1 MAETELGSVLNS
13 ICSSNLWSYGV
24 FWTFDQR
31 NSMLLTLEDIWYEE
45 QVGMVAANMLQQVH
59 MLGEGVIGTAAFTG
73 KHQWIFSDAS
83 IGEWNSSMF
92 QDNLEFQQQFSCGI
106 KTVAVIPVHPHG
118 VIQFGST
125 HKIWENLEFLA
136 DARRSLCQVIN
147 GGGLT
152 PEKITHMASSTD
164 ISHFN
169 ELFTSFVSSANSD
182 DWSLSAMH
190 NNSHTDFTRKSYA
203 SFDKQPAFDTSYFS
217 KSSCENSVLTSSEP
231 LPTSDIREQDA
242 QYPSYSDTNVLDSC
256 RNSVEFGNGSS
267 AFASVSSGTGSLHVD
282 NVQQSAQL
290 FPMIEGE
297 LVESI
302 PSLPDFCN
310 EHLSEDFTMDLP
322 DISLVDDLFQWFA
335 SSPENGTNGVT
346 TALNRNVPPV
356 TGVSTFASN
365 LVEVNKFV
373 SDSSKASVVSA
384 QSLITNTS
392 QSSEQDNTVIMQ
404 NAKDRLFDSLG
415 LGTGYPVGKTWDN
428 IITDTHGSYS
438 GGCNSMSTCTSK
450 LATGSMDLPR
460 KRLFWELGIEELLDG
475 LSNTNSTKSSVENHQ
490 SIASRRS
497 KMERLSLDNN
507 PIQLLD
513 PCTSMNLTQSSC
525 MVDRF
530 PCKKEAVPKSQVSSW
545 IDDSYS
551 TNIGGSILER
561 SHKSEEPAKTCKKRA
576 KPGESNRPRPKDRQQ
591 IQDRIK
597 ELRGIIPSGAKCS
610 IDSLLDRTIK
620 YMLFLQSVTKYADK
634 LKETNKPKLID
645 QEDGVAVSDKCT
657 MERGG
662 GGVTWAFKVGA
673 TPMVCPVIVED
684 LSSPGQMLVEML
696 CEERGFFLEIADM
709 IRSYGL
715 TILKGVMEIREDKIW
730 AQFIVEVKLNTNQS
744 ITRIN
749 VFLSLMELLQQTN
762 IGGTEVAS

>member
-1 MAETELGSVLNS
+1 MAETELGSVLNR
-13 ICSSNLWSYGV
+13 ICSSNHWSYGV
-24 FWTFDQR
+24 FWSFDQR

-45 QVGMVAANMLQQVH
+45 QVGLVASNMLQQVH

-92 QDNLEFQQQFSCGI
+92 QDNLEFRQQFSCGI
-106 KTVAVIPVHPHG
+106 KTVAVIPIHPHG
-118 VIQFGST
+118 VIQLGST
-125 HKIWENLEFLA
+125 HKIWESLEFLA
-136 DARRSLCQVIN
+136 DTKRSLCQVIN

-152 PEKITHMASSTD
+152 PEKTTHMTSSTD
-164 ISHFN
+164 IFHFN

-190 NNSHTDFTRKSYA
+190 NNGHTDA
-203 SFDKQPAFDTSYFS
+203 SFNKQPAFDTSYFS

-231 LPTSDIREQDA
+231 LPASDYREQDA
-242 QYPSYSDTNVLDSC
+242 QYPSYSDANVLDSC
-256 RNSVEFGNGSS
+256 RNTVEFGNSS
-267 AFASVSSGTGSLHVD
+267 LTFASVSSGTDSLHMD

-297 LVESI
+297 LIESI
-302 PSLPDFCN
+302 SSLPDFCD
-310 EHLSEDFTMDLP
+310 EHLSEDFAMDLP

-346 TALNRNVPPV
+346 TALNHNLPPV
-356 TGVSTFASN
+356 TRVSTLASN
-365 LVEVNKFV
+365 LVEVDKFV
-373 SDSSKASVVSA
+373 DDSSKASVVSA

-392 QSSEQDNTVIMQ
+392 QSSEQDNTVVMQ

-415 LGTGYPVGKTWDN
+415 LGTGCPVGKTWDN
-428 IITDTHGSYS
+428 VITATHGGYL

-450 LATGSMDLPR
+450 LATGSTDLPR

-475 LSNTNSTKSSVENHQ
+475 LSNTSSANKSSVENDH

-497 KMERLSLDNN
+497 KMERLSLDSNL
-507 PIQLLD
+507 IQLLD
-513 PCTSMNLTQSSC
+513 PCTSMNVTQPSC
-525 MVDRF
+525 TVDHF
-530 PCKKEAVPKSQVSSW
+530 PCKKESVPKSQVSSW

-551 TNIGGSILER
+551 TNIGGSILEL

-591 IQDRIK
+591 IQDRFK

-620 YMLFLQSVTKYADK
+620 YMLFLQSVTKYADR

-645 QEDGVAVSDKCT
+645 QQDGVAVNDKCIT
-657 MERGG
+657 ERGG
-662 GGVTWAFKVGA
+662 GGVTWALKVGA
-673 TPMVCPVIVED
+673 TPTVCPVIVED

-715 TILKGVMEIREDKIW
+715 TILKGVMEVREDKIW
-730 AQFIVEVKLNTNQS
+730 AQFVVEVKINTNQS
-744 ITRIN
+744 MTRIN
-749 VFLSLMELLQQTN
+749 VFLSLMELLQQAN
-762 IGGTEVAS
+762 LGGSEVVAN